1 MYSLHERQSIQ
12 KPDRNACNTV
22 CCQDYSCILGM
33 QDHRRTNCRECCH
46 IDTFCFWQEY
56 PKGRNICPSDYHTN
70 NLLRLHYRNRDNNT
84 LLETYLEKP
93 MSEMSITKRFSNFYV
108 GAVVGILLV
117 AISVAVV
124 MLTGTIK
131 YNGVFKSI
139 DFVMILLML
148 VGFVIQDAREEFLI
162 YQRKSIHELHNVPVR
177 FALI

>member
-1 MYSLHERQSIQ
+1 
-12 KPDRNACNTV
+12 
-22 CCQDYSCILGM
+22 
-33 QDHRRTNCRECCH
+33 
-46 IDTFCFWQEY
+46 
-56 PKGRNICPSDYHTN
+56 
-70 NLLRLHYRNRDNNT
+70 
-84 LLETYLEKP
+84 

-131 YNGVFKSI
+131 YNDVFKSI